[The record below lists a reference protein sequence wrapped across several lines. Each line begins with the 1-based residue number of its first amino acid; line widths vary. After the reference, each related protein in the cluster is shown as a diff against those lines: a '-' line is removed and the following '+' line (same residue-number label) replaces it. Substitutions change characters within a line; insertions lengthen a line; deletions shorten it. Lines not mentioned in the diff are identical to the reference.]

1 MIIVYSNGRP
11 RSYSFSF
18 VIWENILNENLVH
31 ISNNIITVFISF
43 VKNTG
48 SFTLDYRTKFTL
60 QPKAAKGRFKR
71 EDKLSP
77 STPAAP
83 PPCFLRQKSG
93 QTLAMVPIITELK
106 IFNVT
111 QHMTSCLVGT
121 QLVFPLND

>member
-1 MIIVYSNGRP
+1 MITVYSNWRP
-11 RSYSFSF
+11 RSHSFSF
-18 VIWENILNENLVH
+18 AIWENILNENLVYS
-31 ISNNIITVFISF
+31 SNNIIAVFISF
-43 VKNTG
+43 VKNTR
-48 SFTLDYRTKFTL
+48 SFALDYRTKFTV

-71 EDKLSP
+71 EDKLS
-77 STPAAP
+77 TP

-93 QTLAMVPIITELK
+93 QTLAIVPVITELK